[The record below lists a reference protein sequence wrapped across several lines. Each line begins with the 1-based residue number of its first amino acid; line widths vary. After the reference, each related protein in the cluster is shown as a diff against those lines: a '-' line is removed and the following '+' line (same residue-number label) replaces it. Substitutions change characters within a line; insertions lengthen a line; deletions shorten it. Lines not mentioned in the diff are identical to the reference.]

1 MRKHPVTVAS
11 RVSSSRHGRTR
22 ASTNRAAGAIMIR
35 SWSRNVTAAP
45 SSSPAAAASRFR
57 GPSGRQ
63 TRITSAAMIST
74 MAPVSVSTYCSST
87 SCSGSNS
94 TGRAATAASQGRAP
108 ERISTTYTS
117 PAVASPARCCAS
129 GMSHRACSSITGM
142 IATEY
147 PLCRSASGLQR
158 PAVKLCAYC
167 RYRTLSGKISAG

>member
-1 MRKHPVTVAS
+1 
-11 RVSSSRHGRTR
+11 
-22 ASTNRAAGAIMIR
+22 MIR
-35 SWSRNVTAAP
+35 SWSRNVTATP

-63 TRITSAAMIST
+63 TRTTSAAMISS
-74 MAPVSVSTYCSST
+74 MAPMSVSTYCSST

-108 ERISTTYTS
+108 ERISTAYTS

-147 PLCRSASGLQR
+147 PLCRSASGLQC